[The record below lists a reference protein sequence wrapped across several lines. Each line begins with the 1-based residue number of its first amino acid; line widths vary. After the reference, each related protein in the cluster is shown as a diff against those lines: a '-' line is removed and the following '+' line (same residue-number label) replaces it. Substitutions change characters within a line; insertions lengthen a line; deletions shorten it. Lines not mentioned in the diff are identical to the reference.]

1 MTAFLNA
8 LSRLLVTLV
17 ALPAARTTTFTSAAI
32 DLSVYDG
39 ELAMILNSAAG
50 TGTTPTLDG
59 KIQHCDT
66 SGGTYADSGITLTQ
80 VTDAAASLQ
89 TKLFQKSAVKQ
100 YIKFVGTIAGTTP
113 SFNFAATLVGLK
125 RSLS

>member
-8 LSRLLVTLV
+8 LSRMLVTLV
-17 ALPAARTTTFTSAAI
+17 ALPAARTTTVTSAAS

-66 SGGTYADSGITLTQ
+66 SGGTYADSGITFTQ
-80 VTDAAASLQ
+80 ITNADSLQ
-89 TKLFQKSAVKQ
+89 SKLFQKSAVKQ

-113 SFNFAATLVGLK
+113 SFTFGASLVGLK